1 VTGSSPNQITE
12 LLARWSQGDE
22 HALDSVVPLVYKD
35 LRRIASHLMKGERPG
50 HTLQPTELANQ
61 VYIKLKDE
69 KKIHWQN
76 RAHFMAVAAR
86 AMRQILVDHARNRG
100 RQKRGGGI
108 SFTTLNEETAAA
120 DHPVDLLDLNRALDH
135 LAAEQPRKAR
145 VLELK
150 LFGGLSHE
158 EISQV
163 LQISTITVIR
173 DWNFAIALLRSAL
186 DGPHPHG

>member
-1 VTGSSPNQITE
+1 LTGSSPTQITE
-12 LLARWSQGDE
+12 LLARWSLGDE
-22 HALDSVVPLVYKD
+22 HALDSLVPLVYKD
-35 LRRIASHLMKGERPG
+35 MRRIASYLMMGERPG

-61 VYIKLKDE
+61 AYMKLKDE
-69 KKIHWQN
+69 KKIDWQN

-100 RQKRGGGI
+100 RRKRGGGVV
-108 SFTTLNEETAAA
+108 FTTLNEEIAAA
-120 DHPVDLLDLNRALDH
+120 HHPIDLLDLNRALDH
-135 LAAEQPRKAR
+135 LAAEHPRKAR

-158 EISQV
+158 EIGQV

-173 DWNFAIALLRSAL
+173 DWNFAIALLRSEMQEQQ
-186 DGPHPHG
+186 PHA